1 MVGSEGFEPPI
12 LRTPGADPTKL
23 DHEPILLTYLI
34 LSVIKSP
41 IRGELDLF

>member
-23 DHEPILLTYLI
+23 DHEPVLLKY
-34 LSVIKSP
+34 
-41 IRGELDLF
+41 